1 MLPIHV
7 ETQNEGKMRSLE
19 KFSMSNNEIHLME
32 ISKRT
37 PEIVT

>member
-1 MLPIHV
+1 
-7 ETQNEGKMRSLE
+7 MRSLE

-37 PEIVT
+37 PEIVTYARERERERERN